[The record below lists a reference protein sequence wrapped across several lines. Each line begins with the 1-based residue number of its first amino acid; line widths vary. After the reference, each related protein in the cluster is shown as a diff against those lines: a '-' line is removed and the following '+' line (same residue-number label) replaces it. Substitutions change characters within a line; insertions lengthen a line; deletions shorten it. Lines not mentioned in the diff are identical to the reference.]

1 MVFGSCRRERI
12 GRQEEF
18 KVAILLTVAGAEA
31 QEVFRTFT
39 YEPAKAAVGNQ
50 PAVPAKTAEQFNT
63 VVRKF
68 TEFCVLRKNVIYERY
83 VFHTRG
89 QGEGETIDS
98 FSHVNLG
105 RCKIA

>member
-1 MVFGSCRRERI
+1 MVFGSCRRGRI
-12 GRQEEF
+12 ERQEEF

-68 TEFCVLRKNVIYERY
+68 TEFCVQRK
-83 VFHTRG
+83 T
-89 QGEGETIDS
+89 S
-98 FSHVNLG
+98 FTSDTCFTPEDKVKV
-105 RCKIA
+105 RR